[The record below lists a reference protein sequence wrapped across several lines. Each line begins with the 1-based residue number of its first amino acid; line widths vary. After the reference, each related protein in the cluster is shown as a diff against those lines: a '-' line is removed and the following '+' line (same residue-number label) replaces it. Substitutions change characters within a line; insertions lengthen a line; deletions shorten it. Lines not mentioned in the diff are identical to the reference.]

1 MGDPQ
6 RTIRAVERASQII
19 GVLRDEGQLGVTQ
32 LSSKLEMSKGT
43 IHTHLVTLS
52 EEGFVTQAN
61 GKYQLSLRLLGL
73 SEQVTD
79 RIEIYDLVRE
89 QIDRLAEETGERAQ
103 FSMMEDDM
111 VITVYRAEGEEAIRA
126 TVTIGTPQY
135 PHSIAVGKAMIAYL
149 PDHRIDEIVEKHGL
163 PKHTENTIVDVADL
177 KTHLEE
183 IRSREYAID
192 NEERIR
198 GVRCIGTPL
207 RDDSGRV
214 LGGIS
219 ISSPARRMSD
229 ERIETE
235 LKERLLRT
243 ANVIEVNA
251 ELSE

>member
-1 MGDPQ
+1 MDNPT

-19 GVLRDEGQLGVTQ
+19 DVLRDEGPLGVTQ

-52 EEGFVTQAN
+52 NEGFVTQAN

-73 SEQVTD
+73 SEQVTN
-79 RIEIYDLVRE
+79 RIEIYDLV
-89 QIDRLAEETGERAQ
+89 QNQVDSLAEQTGERAQ
-103 FSMMEDDM
+103 FSMMEDNM
-111 VITVYRAEGEEAIRA
+111 VITVYRAEGEQAIRA

-135 PHSIAVGKAMIAYL
+135 PHSIAVGKAMTAYL
-149 PDHRIDEIVEKHGL
+149 PDHQIDEIAEKHGL
-163 PKHTENTIVDVADL
+163 PKHTENTIVDVEGL
-177 KTHLEE
+177 KSHLEE
-183 IRSREYAID
+183 VRGKEYAID
-192 NEERIR
+192 DEERFR

-207 RDDSGRV
+207 CDDSGHV

-219 ISSPARRMSD
+219 ISSPARRMTD
-229 ERIETE
+229 ERIESE